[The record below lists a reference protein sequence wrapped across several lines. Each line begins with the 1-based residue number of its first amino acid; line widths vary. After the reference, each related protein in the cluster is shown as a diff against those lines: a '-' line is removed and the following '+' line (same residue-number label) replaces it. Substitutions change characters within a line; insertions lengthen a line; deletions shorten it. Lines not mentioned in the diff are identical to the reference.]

1 MAVAVRCSWLLLL
14 WVVTTAARGDEL
26 VMKNG
31 DRLTGTIVVK
41 QGNTLR
47 FKVSYAGE
55 LQIAWS
61 QIARINTSQPL
72 HLELVA
78 KAQPSALSA
87 DEPQLIR
94 PDAPPLAL
102 TQIDTITQQQ
112 GLLTGWH
119 HHSALDLK
127 GDLRRD
133 KSHSDD
139 VNVKFRN
146 EWRHAD
152 VRLNLDLE
160 WDHLKSNG
168 KVTENELE
176 VDPRLDYLLSPSWF
190 WRGEVDLNRSFVDQS
205 DEIAAYITGPG
216 YQFSDD
222 ALLTLELVALYA
234 HLDFK
239 LASGAEFNLLGP
251 GMQWRYRQ
259 RLWGTSV
266 ELYSDALW
274 LHPNDYLIE
283 DLAEQDSG
291 LRYYLNEH
299 LFMSLSSKSD
309 LIRVNGETIDNWRH
323 RFGVG
328 AKW

>member
-1 MAVAVRCSWLLLL
+1 MVVRCGWLLLL
-14 WVVTTAARGDEL
+14 WMVTTVAWADEL

-31 DRLTGTIVVK
+31 DRLTGTILVK

-55 LQIAWS
+55 LQIAWN
-61 QIARINTSQPL
+61 QIASIKASQPL
-72 HLELVA
+72 HFELHTT
-78 KAQPSALSA
+78 AQTTPTSA
-87 DEPQLIR
+87 ENPQFSR
-94 PDAPPLAL
+94 PDGPPLSL
-102 TQIDTITQQQ
+102 TQIDTITQRQ
-112 GLLTGWH
+112 GLLTGWR
-119 HHSALDLK
+119 HHSNLDIK

-133 KSHSDD
+133 SSHSDD

-146 EWRHAD
+146 EWRHAE

-168 KVTENELE
+168 EVTENDLE
-176 VDPRLDYLLSPSWF
+176 VDPRLDYLISPTWF
-190 WRGEVDLNRSFVDQS
+190 WRGEVDLNRSFVDGK
-205 DEIAAYITGPG
+205 DETTAYITGPG

-234 HLDFK
+234 NLEFK
-239 LASGAEFNLLGP
+239 LASGAEFSLRGP

-259 RLWGTSV
+259 RLWGTSI

-283 DLAEQDSG
+283 DLMEQESG

-309 LIRVNGETIDNWRH
+309 LIKVNGETVDNWRH
-323 RFGVG
+323 RFGIG

>member
-1 MAVAVRCSWLLLL
+1 MVVRCGWLLLL
-14 WVVTTAARGDEL
+14 WMVTIGATADEL

-55 LQIAWS
+55 LQIAWN
-61 QIARINTSQPL
+61 QIASIKASQPL
-72 HLELVA
+72 HLELHSTPQA
-78 KAQPSALSA
+78 TPASA
-87 DEPQLIR
+87 ENPQFSR
-94 PDAPPLAL
+94 PDGPPLSL
-102 TQIDTITQQQ
+102 TQIDTITQRQ
-112 GLLTGWH
+112 GLLTGWR
-119 HHSALDLK
+119 HHSNLDIK

-152 VRLNLDLE
+152 VRLNLELE
-160 WDHLKSNG
+160 WDHLTSNG
-168 KVTENELE
+168 KVTENDLE
-176 VDPRLDYLLSPSWF
+176 VDPRLDYLISPTWF
-190 WRGEVDLNRSFVDQS
+190 WRGEVDLNRSFVDGN
-205 DEIAAYITGPG
+205 DETTAYITGPG

-222 ALLTLELVALYA
+222 ALLTLELVTLYA
-234 HLDFK
+234 NLEFK
-239 LASGAEFNLLGP
+239 LASGQGFSLRGP

-259 RLWGTSV
+259 RLWGTSI

-283 DLAEQDSG
+283 DLMEQDSG

-309 LIRVNGETIDNWRH
+309 LIRVNGQTVDNWRH
-323 RFGVG
+323 RFGIG